1 MLTIPLER
9 PYNTS
14 FFNANYATW
23 KMRLTRES
31 LSGTLNIIAS
41 VPENL
46 WVRCSISRPL
56 LDIRY
61 HALFW
66 IFQMDIKN
74 IILLGTVLSV
84 RSHKVIRPSRA
95 SRIPIKTSESSI
107 ACCSVPID
115 AQEDDCSWLFRS
127 PPASR
132 ATSHW
137 DAKFLPP
144 VELVDFKF

>member
-1 MLTIPLER
+1 MLTISLGR
-9 PYNTS
+9 PYNNS

-41 VPENL
+41 VPESL
-46 WVRCSISRPL
+46 WVGFSISRPL
-56 LDIRY
+56 LDISY

-66 IFQMDIKN
+66 IFQMHIKN
-74 IILLGTVLSV
+74 IILLETVRRV
-84 RSHKVIRPSRA
+84 RSHKVLRPTRA
-95 SRIPIKTSESSI
+95 ARTPIKTSESSI
-107 ACCSVPID
+107 ARCGVPID
-115 AQEDDCSWLFRS
+115 AQEDDCGWLFRS
-127 PPASR
+127 NPASR